1 MGTHESLIDA
11 ALYIQAIE
19 KRQGL
24 MVAYPEEI
32 AYRYGYVTGEHIEAI
47 AS

>member
-1 MGTHESLIDA
+1 MIVMDA

-24 MVAYPEEI
+24 MVACPEEI
-32 AYRYGYVTGEHIEAI
+32 AYRSAT
-47 AS
+47 